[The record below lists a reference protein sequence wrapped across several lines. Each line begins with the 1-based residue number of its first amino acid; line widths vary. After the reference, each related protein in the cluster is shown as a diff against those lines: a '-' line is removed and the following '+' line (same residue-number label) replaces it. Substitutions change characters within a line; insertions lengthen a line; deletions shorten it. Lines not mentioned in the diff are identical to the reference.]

1 MDMDENT
8 ASRVKSMQWTWT
20 SPHHTGSVKPK
31 YKYISNSLVLAPLT
45 PSLKLGNTSPT
56 PKGTLLTPA
65 MPPFV
70 SCAVIAT
77 FDKCKQLLV
86 LQEDCACVQ
95 NGQSHI
101 HSLCC
106 CITCTKYKNYEAI

>member
-1 MDMDENT
+1 MDMDKNT
-8 ASRVKSMQWTWT
+8 TSRVQQIQWTWT
-20 SPHHTGSVKPK
+20 STHHTGYVMPK
-31 YKYISNSLVLAPLT
+31 INISTNSYVLSPLT
-45 PSLKLGNTSPT
+45 PSLQLGNTSPT

-77 FDKCKQLLV
+77 FDKCKQLLM

-95 NGQSHI
+95 NGQPHI
-101 HSLCC
+101 HALCC
-106 CITCTKYKNYEAI
+106 CITCTKYKI